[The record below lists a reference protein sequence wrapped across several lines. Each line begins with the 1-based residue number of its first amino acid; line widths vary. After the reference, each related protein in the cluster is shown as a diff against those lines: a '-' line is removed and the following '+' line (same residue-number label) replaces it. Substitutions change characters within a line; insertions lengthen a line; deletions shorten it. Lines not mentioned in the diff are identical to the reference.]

1 MSWATRRV
9 RQKIPPESTDL
20 QRDFHGMID
29 MGNTDGMAER
39 NVENQAPHKT
49 DHIEKVKLRVGDLR
63 PGMFVCELDRPWLET
78 PFLFQG
84 FEVKSDEDIAT
95 IQRYCEYVYIDLL
108 RTRMVEI
115 ALDAAPPPRSYINR
129 GGPHSFEKEIE
140 TAQVTRERT
149 SGLVKSF
156 IDEIRFGKSVD
167 VSLAKAAVAECVAS
181 IMRNPDAMTF
191 MARMRGK
198 DEGISQHAFNCCIY
212 AIMLGTQAG
221 LDARELENLGTCG
234 LLHDVGKVSV
244 PDKILNKPGRLDPEE
259 LAVARSHALLGR
271 DILMSGRNTFSGTVD
286 AAYGHHEH
294 LDGTGYPRGLE
305 GHQLNLNCKIIAIVD
320 RYDALVNV
328 RPFRPA
334 YHHLDALR
342 ILNKMMTANHLD
354 SGLTTAFTAC
364 LGVYPPGTVV
374 ELSNGEVA
382 IVLQSN
388 PKQRLRPQI
397 LVIRDPAAKPVEI
410 PVDMALRD
418 ADAQG
423 RPYKIKSVHRPEDF
437 GIDLEKYRGAILQSL
452 G

>member
-1 MSWATRRV
+1 
-9 RQKIPPESTDL
+9 
-20 QRDFHGMID
+20 
-29 MGNTDGMAER
+29 MAER
-39 NVENQAPHKT
+39 TVTGPTSQKM
-49 DHIEKVKLRVGDLR
+49 DYVEKVKLRVGDLR
-63 PGMFVCELDRPWLET
+63 PGMYVCELDRPWLET
-78 PFLFQG
+78 PFMFQG
-84 FEVKSDEDIAT
+84 FELKNDEDIAT
-95 IQRYCEYVYIDLL
+95 VALHCEIVYIDLL

-115 ALDAAPPPRSYINR
+115 AMDAAPPPRSYINQR
-129 GGPHSFEKEIE
+129 GGKSFEREFE
-140 TAQVTRERT
+140 TAQATREQT

-167 VSLAKAAVAECVAS
+167 INLAKAAVSECVAS
-181 IMRNPDAMTF
+181 IMRNPDAMMF

-198 DEGISQHAFNCCIY
+198 DEGLSQHAFNGCIY
-212 AIMLGTQAG
+212 SIMLGTQAG
-221 LDARELENLGTCG
+221 LDPKELENLGTCG

-259 LAVARSHALLGR
+259 LVIARSHVVLGR

-305 GHQLNLNCKIIAIVD
+305 GHQLNLNCKIVAIVD
-320 RYDALVNV
+320 RYDALVSA

-342 ILNKMMTANHLD
+342 ILNKMMMANHLD
-354 SGLTTAFTAC
+354 NALTSTFIAG
-364 LGVYPPGTVV
+364 LGVYPPGSVV

-397 LVIRDPAAKPVEI
+397 LVVRDSGLKPVEML
-410 PVDMALRD
+410 VDMALKD
-418 ADAQG
+418 SDTQG
-423 RPYKIKSVHRPEDF
+423 RPYKIKAVHRPEDF
-437 GIDLEKYRGAILQSL
+437 GIDLEKYRGAILQSM